1 MIALKLIQNIKWI
14 GFAILIALLVWF
26 YKNYEFQKAE
36 NIRQTENIRQIRMMD
51 SLKFHVQNLSAAEI
65 KDYLEWENKDLKN
78 KLSRDKINASRIE
91 SIISSKLTYKDSVNR
106 NWDLEDIR
114 KAILESNPLEK
125 EIIDTSKCL
134 TIKGKIKFDGSKLSL
149 DISEREFKNK
159 NDAVVYWERKQWKFL
174 FIKSRLFGKK
184 QFTQKIY
191 NDCGD
196 ATMVKI
202 EKKK

>member
-1 MIALKLIQNIKWI
+1 MITLKLIQNVKWI
-14 GFAILIALLVWF
+14 LFAILVALLVWF

-78 KLSRDKINASRIE
+78 KLSRDKINVSRIE
-91 SIISSKLTYKDSVNR
+91 SIISSKLNYKDSVNK

>member
-1 MIALKLIQNIKWI
+1 MITLKLIQNLKWI
-14 GFAILIALLVWF
+14 LFAILVALLVWF

-78 KLSRDKINASRIE
+78 KLSRDKINVSRIE
-91 SIISSKLTYKDSVNR
+91 SIISSKLNYKDSVNK

-196 ATMVKI
+196 VTMVKI

>member
-1 MIALKLIQNIKWI
+1 MVTLKLIQNLKWI
-14 GFAILIALLVWF
+14 LFAILVALLVWF

-78 KLSRDKINASRIE
+78 KLSRDKINVSRIE
-91 SIISSKLTYKDSVNR
+91 SIISSKLNYKDSVNK

>member
-1 MIALKLIQNIKWI
+1 MITLKLIQNLKWI
-14 GFAILIALLVWF
+14 LFAILVALLVWF

-51 SLKFHVQNLSAAEI
+51 SLKYHVQNLSAAEI
-65 KDYLEWENKDLKN
+65 KDYLEWENRDLKN
-78 KLSRDKINASRIE
+78 KLNRDKINMSRIE
-91 SIISSKLTYKDSVNR
+91 SIISTKLNYKDSVNK

>member
-1 MIALKLIQNIKWI
+1 MRILENIKLI
-14 GFAILIALLVWF
+14 LIIAVTGLIVWLF
-26 YKNYEFQKAE
+26 MSWQYQKAE

-78 KLSRDKINASRIE
+78 KLSRDKINVSRIE
-91 SIISSKLTYKDSVNR
+91 SIISSKLNYKDSVNKD
-106 NWDLEDIR
+106 WDLEDIR

-196 ATMVKI
+196 VTMVKI